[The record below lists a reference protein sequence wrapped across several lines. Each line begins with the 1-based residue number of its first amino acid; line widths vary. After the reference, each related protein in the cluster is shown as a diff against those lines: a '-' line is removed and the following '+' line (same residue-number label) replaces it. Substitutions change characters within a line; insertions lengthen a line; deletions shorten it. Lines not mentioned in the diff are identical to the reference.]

1 MKNIKPKKSITS
13 EKAVFKKKKSLKSS
27 SSLLK
32 KPAPPIKKLVSV
44 ELTETK
50 TNERER
56 TEWRKE
62 KREYWS
68 SRFRKILAEIAI
80 KPKAKKS
87 SFF

>member
-1 MKNIKPKKSITS
+1 MKNMKLKKSVLS
-13 EKAVFKKKKSLKSS
+13 EKTEKTVVKKKPLQA
-27 SSLLK
+27 SSLRK
-32 KPAPPIKKLVSV
+32 KVSSKPPVKQLMTP
-44 ELTETK
+44 ELAES
-50 TNERER
+50 NER

-68 SRFRKILAEIAI
+68 GRFRKILAEIPV

>member
-1 MKNIKPKKSITS
+1 MKNTKSKKLAPP
-13 EKAVFKKKKSLKSS
+13 EKAVFKKKNPLVKA

-32 KPAPPIKKLVSV
+32 KTVSKPPIKKLIPP
-44 ELTETK
+44 ELTES
-50 TNERER
+50 NER

-68 SRFRKILAEIAI
+68 SRFRKILAEIAV

>member
-1 MKNIKPKKSITS
+1 MKNTKPKKSITS
-13 EKAVFKKKKSLKSS
+13 EKVVFKKKKSLKA

-32 KPAPPIKKLVSV
+32 KPPPPHVKKLVSV
-44 ELTETK
+44 ELAE

-68 SRFRKILAEIAI
+68 GRFRKILAEIAV